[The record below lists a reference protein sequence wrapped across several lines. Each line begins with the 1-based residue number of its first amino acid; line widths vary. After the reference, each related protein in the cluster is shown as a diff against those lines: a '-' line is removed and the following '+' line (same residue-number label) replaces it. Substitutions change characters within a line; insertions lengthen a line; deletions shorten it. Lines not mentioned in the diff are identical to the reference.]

1 MYHRLTN
8 CRNMFAVQKCFQH
21 LPIYIL
27 SLICISSGADLQFKN
42 SNTRKTLMKCC
53 YFLNLL
59 NDFFRNCFI
68 FHSFTHLSQFAFI
81 RVFKMSLS
89 SFGNSNVTNSIET
102 DNNNDE
108 KKSREKKNC
117 HERLKLALI
126 GNVSFIWHGL
136 TFIVDQINCHKCDNY
151 AEFAERTMKRPL

>member
-27 SLICISSGADLQFKN
+27 SLICISSGAGLQFKN
-42 SNTRKTLMKCC
+42 SNIRKALMKCC

-108 KKSREKKNC
+108 KKITREKKLPWAAQVGINWTR
-117 HERLKLALI
+117 ELY
-126 GNVSFIWHGL
+126 L
-136 TFIVDQINCHKCDNY
+136 TWFNIYRRSNQLSQ
-151 AEFAERTMKRPL
+151 MW